1 LIDLAV
7 ELVLLL
13 NHDSLRGEALLDLVV
28 VEVVLL
34 AEGQIWFMGKV
45 LRRLIV
51 LQASL
56 VPSIE
61 DNYNDDYDG
70 DDEESYPHLH

>member
-1 LIDLAV
+1 MIDLAV